1 MLKEKITNFQNNK
14 IIFQDSLIILCLL
27 SFFFLWDIK
36 LNLFEIYILSLRE
49 IFYLLFLYLLLDY
62 KKLLKIK
69 SIKYLFIFFIFLLYN
84 FYNFEFNFKIL
95 NINYNIISILFLF
108 LIFLICN
115 TYKKELLNK
124 LHITFIIFIYIF
136 LFSFFFS
143 DIYDLSI
150 NEKSRLC
157 GIVDFTIINQ
167 HIFLETSHL
176 GMVLTP
182 FYYFIFK
189 VNKINIYQKLVLLL
203 FQIFIFI
210 FFYSVTLLFS
220 TLISFFIM
228 LVIDYR
234 FFLRN
239 KLFFLCQFSILI
251 VPFFLNSCFY
261 KVSHTFENLSNI
273 SDSSNGKGFESNVE
287 KLKIDKKF
295 LDLTKIDELNIL
307 DLTNVDEPNILDITK
322 IDKLNISTQIVQVTN
337 IIDKITEIM
346 REIELDG
353 IDVVSTLNKEG
364 IINNEK
370 IKYDELYKKKYQ
382 FIELRKNLHK
392 KKIAQQ
398 LENFS
403 AAEINYLI
411 KKNVTKFPIENKSKI
426 NDHTTAVLLN
436 ALNVAFLSIKEKPLG
451 WGFNNYQMAFNK
463 YMLEAITPPFFEIY
477 YLNYNDGSNNSI
489 KLFVEFGIFSF
500 LIFFNLLYFI
510 LNKNIPVS
518 QRILFG
524 GIIITQLARA
534 AGYFNGGFVLCIIFT
549 FILNYQSFKKNDYE
563 KTEK

>member
-1 MLKEKITNFQNNK
+1 MLKKTITNFQNSK
-14 IIFQDSLIILCLL
+14 SIFQDSLIILCLL

-36 LNLFEIYILSLRE
+36 LNLFENYILPLRE
-49 IFYLLFLYLLLDY
+49 IFYLLFLYLLIDY

-69 SIKYLFIFFIFLLYN
+69 LIKYLFIFFIFLIYN

-115 TYKKELLNK
+115 SYKKELLNK

-143 DIYDLSI
+143 EIYTLNI

-157 GIVDFTIINQ
+157 GIVNFTIINKYV
-167 HIFLETSHL
+167 FLEPSHL

-182 FYYFIFK
+182 FYYYIFK
-189 VNKINIYQKLVLLL
+189 VNKINIYQKLILLL
-203 FQIFIFI
+203 FLIFIFI

-220 TLISFFIM
+220 TFISFFLM

-239 KLFFLCQFSILI
+239 KLFFLCQLSILV

-261 KVSHTFENLSNI
+261 KVSHAFENLSNI
-273 SDSSNGKGFESNVE
+273 NVSLNGNVNDNGFESNIE
-287 KLKIDKKF
+287 TIKIDKKF
-295 LDLTKIDELNIL
+295 LDI
-307 DLTNVDEPNILDITK
+307 TNN
-322 IDKLNISTQIVQVTN
+322 DKLNISAQIVQVTN
-337 IIDKITEIM
+337 TISN
-346 REIELDG
+346 IEEN
-353 IDVVSTLNKEG
+353 LNKLSISGLDNAE
-364 IINNEK
+364 NEK
-370 IKYDELYKKKYQ
+370 NYKELGKKLTE
-382 FIELRKNLHK
+382 FLRLKEKLYK

-403 AAEINYLI
+403 SAEINYLI
-411 KKNVTKFPIENKSKI
+411 KKNVDEFPIENKSKI
-426 NDHTTAVLLN
+426 NDHTTAVILN
-436 ALNVAFLSIKEKPLG
+436 ALNVALLSIKEKPLG

-463 YMLEAITPPFFEIY
+463 YMLEKITPPFREIY

-524 GIIITQLARA
+524 GIIITQMARA

-549 FILNYQSFKKNDYE
+549 FVLNYQSFKKIDYE
-563 KTEK
+563 NIEK

>member
-1 MLKEKITNFQNNK
+1 MLKKTITNFQNSK
-14 IIFQDSLIILCLL
+14 SIFQDSLIILCLL

-36 LNLFEIYILSLRE
+36 LNLFENYILPLRE

-69 SIKYLFIFFIFLLYN
+69 LIKYLFIFFIFLIYN

-95 NINYNIISILFLF
+95 NINYNITSIFFLF

-115 TYKKELLNK
+115 SYKKELLNK

-143 DIYDLSI
+143 EIYTLNT

-157 GIVDFTIINQ
+157 GIVNFTIINKYV
-167 HIFLETSHL
+167 FLEPSHL

-182 FYYFIFK
+182 FYYYIFK

-203 FQIFIFI
+203 FLILIFI

-220 TLISFFIM
+220 TLISFFLM

-239 KLFFLCQFSILI
+239 KLFFLCQLSILV
-251 VPFFLNSCFY
+251 VPFFLNSCVY

-273 SDSSNGKGFESNVE
+273 SGNLNGNSDGNGKKKFKSKTE
-287 KLKIDKKF
+287 KLEIDKKF
-295 LDLTKIDELNIL
+295 LDI
-307 DLTNVDEPNILDITK
+307 TN
-322 IDKLNISTQIVQVTN
+322 IDKLNITAQIVQVTN
-337 IIDKITEIM
+337 TINKIEEEM
-346 REIELDG
+346 AKLMSSGLR
-353 IDVVSTLNKEG
+353 NK
-364 IINNEK
+364 EK
-370 IKYDELYKKKYQ
+370 IKNYKELGKKLRQFIRLKEKLYK
-382 FIELRKNLHK
+382 N
-392 KKIAQQ
+392 KIAQQ

-403 AAEINYLI
+403 PAEINYLI
-411 KKNVTKFPIENKSKI
+411 KKNVDEFPIENKNKI
-426 NDHTTAVLLN
+426 NDHTTAVILN
-436 ALNVAFLSIKEKPLG
+436 ALNVALLSIKEKPLG

-463 YMLEAITPPFFEIY
+463 YMLEKITPPFREIY

-524 GIIITQLARA
+524 GIIITQMARA

-549 FILNYQSFKKNDYE
+549 FVLNYQSFKKIDG
-563 KTEK
+563 